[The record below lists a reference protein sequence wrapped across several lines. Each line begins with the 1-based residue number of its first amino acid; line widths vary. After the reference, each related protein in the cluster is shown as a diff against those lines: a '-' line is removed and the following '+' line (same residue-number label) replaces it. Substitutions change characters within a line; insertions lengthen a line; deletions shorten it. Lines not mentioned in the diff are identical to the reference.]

1 MTYGRTR
8 QRGAWLGL
16 LAMLLVFVGP
26 LVSQARDMGQG
37 GVPEW
42 MGELACSAEHGGPS
56 HQPAMP
62 DHEMSWAKCG
72 YCTLLFNSP
81 ALNSA
86 TLHGL
91 DLAGLTSP
99 HAALAPLAG
108 HGGRT
113 VFPGALTRAPP
124 VALS

>member
-1 MTYGRTR
+1 MTYGTAR

-26 LVSQARDMGQG
+26 LVSQARDMGQA
-37 GVPEW
+37 GVPAW
-42 MGELACSAEHGGPS
+42 MGELACSTEHSGPS

-62 DHEMSWAKCG
+62 EHELSWAKCG

-81 ALNSA
+81 ALGSTA
-86 TLHGL
+86 PHGL
-91 DLAGLTSP
+91 
-99 HAALAPLAG
+99 ALADAASPQPTPETQAG
-108 HGGRT
+108 HRSQA

-124 VALS
+124 VAFS

>member
-1 MTYGRTR
+1 MTDKRAR

-26 LVSQARDMGQG
+26 LLSQVRDMGQG

-42 MGELACSAEHGGPS
+42 MGELACAAEHGDAG
-56 HQPAMP
+56 HQPAIP

-81 ALNSA
+81 ALSPA
-86 TLHGL
+86 PLHEL
-91 DLAGLTSP
+91 DLAGLISP

-108 HGGRT
+108 HGGRSI
-113 VFPGALTRAPP
+113 FPGALTRAPP